1 MSAIRL
7 ASVSLDCP
15 DPGALASFYGAL
27 LNTEVAYHNDAFA
40 ALRLGQMWL
49 TMQRIDRY
57 RAPVWP
63 EGDPAAQIHLDRR

>member
-27 LNTEVAYHNDAFA
+27 LNTEVA
-40 ALRLGQMWL
+40 
-49 TMQRIDRY
+49 
-57 RAPVWP
+57 
-63 EGDPAAQIHLDRR
+63 